1 MRIPG
6 TTFYPA
12 HPSNYTAG
20 RNTAITDFTV
30 HHSAGWEQTLRH
42 LWADPA
48 RNASSTLYVSGA
60 VREQYVDTDDT
71 QWTNGNFA
79 SNSRSITVEVRGDW
93 RNGYYDQATLNNL
106 EEVMYQCLKI
116 FPHLRL
122 TFHQDV
128 SSVYTLCPA
137 DLKHLGYATQCW
149 NNAKARLA
157 PKPAPTPAP
166 VAITYKAI
174 TPKRVILHRPANL
187 WNFNFA
193 NWNAAQSV
201 ASYQAGHVVDVVA
214 EATNSL
220 GGKYYMTAYS
230 YNNGAIRATNGFNV
244 KDVNDLTEPVKEDQ
258 KPIDTN
264 PVIPGEG
271 DKPAPVIVDVTP
283 PVIAPNPPTP
293 DPVPTDPVTPT
304 PDPEDP
310 VIVQPTPDPTEPD
323 VITRIKT
330 VAVNATVTFVQAFL
344 ATWAATGF
352 NLDKVVL
359 AGAIG
364 GALSLVWNTI
374 LKPFAISQGWLKA

>member
-12 HPSNYTAG
+12 HPTNYTAG
-20 RNTAITDFTV
+20 RNTAITEFTV

-48 RNASSTLYVSGA
+48 RNASSTLYVSGS

-71 QWTNGNFA
+71 QWTNGNFS

-106 EEVMYQCLKI
+106 EEVMYQALKI

-122 TFHQDV
+122 TYHMDV
-128 SSVYTLCPA
+128 TSSSTLCPA
-137 DLKHLGYATQCW
+137 DLKHKGYAQQCW

-193 NWNAAQSV
+193 NWNAAQSIQ
-201 ASYQAGHVVDVVA
+201 AYPAGHVVDVVA

-244 KDVNDLTEPVKEDQ
+244 KDVNDFKEPIKEDQ

-271 DKPAPVIVDVTP
+271 DVPKPKPIEDVKPAPI
-283 PVIAPNPPTP
+283 PTP
-293 DPVPTDPVTPT
+293 TPVPTPEPT
-304 PDPEDP
+304 PETPVEDP
-310 VIVQPTPDPTEPD
+310 VIVQPTPDPTKPD
-323 VITRIKT
+323 VQTEIKT
-330 VAVNATVTFVQAFL
+330 VIVNAAVTFVQAFL

-352 NLDKVVL
+352 NLDKVVI
-359 AGAIG
+359 AGG
-364 GALSLVWNTI
+364 VGAAASLVWNTI
-374 LKPFAISQGWLKA
+374 LKPFLITKGALKQ